1 MSRPYDFMGPA
12 IWQLFFDA
20 EAIFDPG
27 AMPDGIPAPRV
38 TIDLPS
44 TDPEPFHVFVWGQ
57 ARSFE
62 NVSFLTR
69 DAYMI
74 TFKVR
79 MTLVASG
86 STAED
91 AARAANEYLARA
103 VQITLCDTQLGG
115 TVEEVGIPQIV
126 SSDAWA
132 DQSGRRHAG
141 YLIEYEASKA
151 VMADPFIVGLLKRAR
166 KAIRKLLG
174 GTE

>member
-1 MSRPYDFMGPA
+1 MSDVRDIATGA
-12 IWQLFFDA
+12 IQRLFRDA
-20 EAIFDPG
+20 ALVFSGEN
-27 AMPDGIPAPRV
+27 MPEGLTAPRV
-38 TIDLPS
+38 TLDLPA

-57 ARSFE
+57 AREFV
-62 NVSFLTR
+62 NVTYLTGKV
-69 DAYMI
+69 YQL

-91 AARAANEYLARA
+91 AAATANAYLARA

-115 TVEEVGIPQIV
+115 AADEVGVPQIV

-141 YLIEYEASKA
+141 YLLEYEVSKTVA
-151 VMADPFIVGLLKRAR
+151 CDT
-166 KAIRKLLG
+166 AIESLLLG
-174 GTE
+174 GSE